1 VQYNVG
7 VLGATGAVGRQ
18 MIAELESRGFPVSEL
33 RLFATRRSEG
43 ESLPFR
49 GRALAV
55 QGIAAAGAAE
65 LFSGLDLVL
74 SSAGSGPIA
83 DLAPI
88 AVHAGAV
95 VVDNS
100 SAFRMDDDVPLVVP
114 EVNPGALAGHKGIIA
129 NPNCSTIQMVVVLKP
144 IMDAAGLKRVVV
156 STYQSA
162 SGIGQKGVRE
172 LEEAARRRLDARASG
187 RAGERPGPG
196 SSGDG
201 QAPET
206 RPSPGEGAQATRPS
220 GGEKR
225 TAGLHPRVFPADI
238 GFNLFPLIDR
248 MEEGCH
254 CREELKMVGET
265 RKILDVPELP
275 VSATTVRVPVFIGH
289 GLALWLETERALSR
303 TECMKVLR
311 GRPEILVFD
320 EMAGE
325 PTPTPLD
332 VEDDEKVRVGRVR
345 EDPCNKGC
353 VMLWAVANNLR
364 KGAATN
370 AVQIAEAL
378 HARGLIRR

>member
-1 VQYNVG
+1 
-7 VLGATGAVGRQ
+7 
-18 MIAELESRGFPVSEL
+18 MIAELESRDFPVSEL
-33 RLFATRRSEG
+33 RLFATERSRG
-43 ESLPFR
+43 ENLPFR
-49 GRALAV
+49 GAAVAV
-55 QGIAAAGAAE
+55 QGVDPDGAPG

-88 AVHAGAV
+88 AVRAGGV

-100 SAFRMDDDVPLVVP
+100 SAFRMDDGVPLVVP
-114 EVNPGALAGHKGIIA
+114 EVNPGALAGHRGIIA

-144 IMDAAGLKRVVV
+144 LMDAAGLKRVVV

-162 SGIGQKGVRE
+162 SGIGEKGVRE
-172 LEEAARRRLDARASG
+172 LEEAARRRLDAMEAG
-187 RAGERPGPG
+187 RAGERRGAGG
-196 SSGDG
+196 S
-201 QAPET
+201 
-206 RPSPGEGAQATRPS
+206 AQARARGAASAGADPGAEPPPS
-220 GGEKR
+220 DVDQRG
-225 TAGLHPRVFPADI
+225 ADPRAAEGRSRAFPADI

-265 RKILDVPELP
+265 RKILDAPELP

-303 TECMKVLR
+303 GECLEVLR

-320 EMAGE
+320 EMAGDA
-325 PTPTPLD
+325 TPTPLD
-332 VEDDEKVRVGRVR
+332 VEEDEKVRVGRVR
-345 EDPCNKGC
+345 EDPCNSGC

-370 AVQIAEAL
+370 AVQIAEEL